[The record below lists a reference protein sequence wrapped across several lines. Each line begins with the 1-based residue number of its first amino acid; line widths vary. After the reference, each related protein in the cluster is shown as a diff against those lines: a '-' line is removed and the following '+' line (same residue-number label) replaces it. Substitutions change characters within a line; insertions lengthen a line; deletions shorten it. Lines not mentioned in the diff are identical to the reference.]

1 MRTACLLAALLTAPA
16 SGLAAAPRWGIDGET
31 IVRGGAALPDHILI
45 VVSAWCTYS
54 DQPAVWREV
63 DEFNGEPDDPPT
75 VADNRYAC
83 DYQLVTDGEALPGR
97 PWDAPKA
104 HDDIFY
110 ALPRARFPVAGDRI
124 PALDALPIATFHA
137 RLESGQDGV
146 LRANLGPSP
155 GIRVPDDSPLVGF
168 TDTLRAELH
177 AGSFTLIPEQR
188 TWKLRDGREAIEP
201 LGDQPLAES
210 PPVPEASPP
219 EPDPTPVPVPAITPA
234 ITPTPTPAIT
244 PTPTPAPNPPPTP
257 AITPT
262 PTPAPQ
268 PPPTSTPASATVS
281 HSRLGRDVALSG
293 GCLALGLFAGFALR
307 RRRPGA

>member
-31 IVRGGAALPDHILI
+31 IVRGGAALTDHILI

-63 DEFNGEPDDPPT
+63 DEFNGEPDEPPT
-75 VADNRYAC
+75 VADNHYAC
-83 DYQLVTDGEALPGR
+83 DYQLVADGEALPGR

-104 HDDIFY
+104 HDDIIY
-110 ALPRARFPVAGDRI
+110 ALPRARFPITGDRI

-188 TWKLRDGREAIEP
+188 TWKLRDGREATEP

-210 PPVPEASPP
+210 PPVPEDSPP

-244 PTPTPAPNPPPTP
+244 PTPAANPPPTP
-257 AITPT
+257 APSTPVL
-262 PTPAPQ
+262 APQ
-268 PPPTSTPASATVS
+268 PPPTPPPASATVS
-281 HSRLGRDVALSG
+281 PSHIGRDVALSG

-307 RRRPGA
+307 RRRPDA